1 MLQEGEKRRVLR
13 VPHRRTLAEGDKRY
27 FRAKRFM
34 DDILLVYAQTPR
46 WDAARFVS
54 DMQKSVVYQEPLC
67 LEPGTDGTFLET
79 RFTMDTRG
87 FRYQLKN
94 DNEDGRVK
102 VWRYHH
108 FHSNAP
114 FLQKRATL
122 TACLR
127 KVHAMASDAGR
138 LRASALDKVA
148 EFRRLKYPLG
158 MLRKACSYLGAATGE
173 GTWITVR
180 QTLR

>member
-1 MLQEGEKRRVLR
+1 
-13 VPHRRTLAEGDKRY
+13 
-27 FRAKRFM
+27 
-34 DDILLVYAQTPR
+34 
-46 WDAARFVS
+46 
-54 DMQKSVVYQEPLC
+54 
-67 LEPGTDGTFLET
+67 
-79 RFTMDTRG
+79 MDTKA
-87 FRYQLKN
+87 FRYKLKN
-94 DNEDGRVK
+94 DNEGGEIK

-122 TACLR
+122 
-127 KVHAMASDAGR
+127 HAMASDEGM

-148 EFRRLKYPLG
+148 EFRRLGYPTGL
-158 MLRKACSYLGAATGE
+158 LRKACSYLGATTGE